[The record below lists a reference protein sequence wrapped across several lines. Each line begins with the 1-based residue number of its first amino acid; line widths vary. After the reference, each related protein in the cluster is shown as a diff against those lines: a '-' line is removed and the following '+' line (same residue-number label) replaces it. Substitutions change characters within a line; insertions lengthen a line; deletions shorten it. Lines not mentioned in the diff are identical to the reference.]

1 MRPCLVLTRGFCLH
15 VACIDVCAS
24 MCVSVRAFTHENYA
38 FAGST
43 NRRAGAEL
51 VMASARADIESDSA
65 TAAISIDDA
74 DGAEAGEAQQLSQP
88 CFLSRFT
95 WKRGVEPPV

>member
-1 MRPCLVLTRGFCLH
+1 M
-15 VACIDVCAS
+15 
-24 MCVSVRAFTHENYA
+24 RAFTHENYA

-43 NRRAGAEL
+43 NRRAGGAL
-51 VMASARADIESDSA
+51 VMASARADEQSDSA
-65 TAAISIDDA
+65 TAGNIIDDA
-74 DGAEAGEAQQLSQP
+74 DRAEAGEAQQLSQP